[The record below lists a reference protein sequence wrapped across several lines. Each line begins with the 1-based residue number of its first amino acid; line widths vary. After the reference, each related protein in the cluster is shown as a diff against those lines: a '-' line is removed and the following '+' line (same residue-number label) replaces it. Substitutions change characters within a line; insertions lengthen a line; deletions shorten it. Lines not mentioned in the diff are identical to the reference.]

1 MKESTYI
8 KYRKLK
14 AKLNSVCFYMMR
26 IFPID
31 KKLVSVCTFEGK
43 GGFGCNPKYVVQK
56 LHEKDQSIK
65 FVWFVNDMN
74 KEFPDYIKKVPN
86 TLISRAYWLTRSK
99 VWIDNYRTRY
109 GTKKRKDQYYLNTNH
124 YTICL
129 KRVGMWRGEG
139 FSKMAY
145 LVSKADA
152 DQIDDMLSDS
162 DFCDEMYPKGL
173 LYDKPLLRYGAPR
186 CDILYNDKRI
196 VRENLRKR
204 HNIPSDAKI
213 VMYAPTFREGASN
226 GKRSVYSEEW
236 SIDFDALR
244 DSLHKKFGGEWYVCL
259 RVHPQLA
266 NAFKNKKEQNRD
278 NHIFDESQADD
289 MYEVLAGVD
298 AYITDYSSACFEA
311 AYAGIPVFLYAD
323 DLDSYVRFRG
333 GMFWDM
339 TVNNTKDILID
350 KSIFKKIK
358 TKLPF
363 SVSTNNEELQDNIE
377 MYNQKDYEKE
387 IEYFDNSI
395 NLCFDGKASERTAEL
410 IMEKMKR

>member
-1 MKESTYI
+1 
-8 KYRKLK
+8 
-14 AKLNSVCFYMMR
+14 MMR
-26 IFPID
+26 VFPID

-56 LHEKDQSIK
+56 LHEKDPSIK

-74 KEFPDYIKKVPN
+74 KKFPSYIGKVPN
-86 TLISRAYWLTRSK
+86 TLLSRAYWLSRSK

-109 GTKKRKDQYYLNTNH
+109 GTKKRKGQYYLNTNH

-129 KRVGMWRGEG
+129 KRVGMWRGDG

-152 DQIDDMLSDS
+152 DQIDDMISDS

-173 LYDKPLLRYGAPR
+173 LYDEPLLRYGAPR
-186 CDILYNDKRI
+186 CDILYNDRSAT
-196 VRENLRKR
+196 RENLRKK

-226 GKRSVYSEEW
+226 GKRTVYSEEW
-236 SIDFDALR
+236 SIDFDGLR
-244 DSLHKKFGGEWYVCL
+244 DTLHKKFGGEWYICL

-266 NAFKNKKEQNRD
+266 NAFKNNSNQNMD
-278 NHIFDESQADD
+278 NHIFDESQSDD

-323 DLDSYVRFRG
+323 DIDSYVEFRG
-333 GMFWDM
+333 GMFWEM
-339 TVNNTKDILID
+339 SVNNRNSIPLEKDV
-350 KSIFKKIK
+350 FKKTK
-358 TKLPF
+358 AKLPF
-363 SVSTNNEELQDNIE
+363 PVAINNDDLREEIIGFD
-377 MYNQKDYEKE
+377 KDSYKKRLKEFYE
-387 IEYFDNSI
+387 SI
-395 NLCFDGKASERTAEL
+395 HLCFDGKSSERTATL